1 MCSQVA
7 SRVEPYRGYE
17 SLLVKDNKS
26 LTLETFHYQ
35 MHHRYFE
42 LNFGNLEVP
51 WDKWFGTFHDGTV
64 EAHERL
70 TSRRGR

>member
-1 MCSQVA
+1 M
-7 SRVEPYRGYE
+7 
-17 SLLVKDNKS
+17 KDNKS